1 MTKIRDM
8 ARITPY
14 KKATTIP
21 MSTPAI
27 TNTKYNN
34 ANNPGFKKFLA
45 DRHVEQLN
53 LQDIILV
60 ALEELQQPVSTLEMQ
75 HYLKAEGNID
85 IISHRVKYAL
95 DQLVASQ
102 KASAHLESVEER
114 KLRADG
120 AHVTSKSAYLFN
132 SGSTPRPRTVA
143 QVVAGYRIF
152 DVAAGAKA
160 RAGRPR
166 KARVNTSKPIGAPD
180 IQRTQPSVDQG
191 SAIDYLI
198 EKIVSERTRD
208 LQAQLNEANAKLAQF
223 KKLLS

>member
-1 MTKIRDM
+1 MAKIRDV
-8 ARITPY
+8 ARITSIQ
-14 KKATTIP
+14 KATTTK
-21 MSTPAI
+21 MTTPVI
-27 TNTKYNN
+27 SKYNN
-34 ANNPGFKKFLA
+34 ANNPGFKKWIA
-45 DRHVEQLN
+45 ARHSDQLN

-75 HYLKAEGNID
+75 QYLKDEGNIE
-85 IISHRVKYAL
+85 IVSHRVKYAL
-95 DQLVASQ
+95 DQLVASR

-132 SGSTPRPRTVA
+132 SGPAPRPRTVA

-152 DVAAGAKA
+152 DVAEGAKS
-160 RAGRPR
+160 RAGKPR
-166 KARVNTSKPIGAPD
+166 KAKVNTTKPIGAPD
-180 IQRTQPSVDQG
+180 VSRSPLQG
-191 SAIDYLI
+191 EAIDYLI

>member
-14 KKATTIP
+14 KKATITP
-21 MSTPAI
+21 MQAPA
-27 TNTKYNN
+27 TTKHNN

-45 DRHVEQLN
+45 DRHSEQLN

-75 HYLKAEGNID
+75 QYLKDEGSID
-85 IISHRVKYAL
+85 IINHRVKYAL
-95 DQLVASQ
+95 DQLVASR

-132 SGSTPRPRTVA
+132 SGPTPRPRTVV

-152 DVAAGAKA
+152 DVAEGAKS
-160 RAGRPR
+160 RAGKPR
-166 KARVNTSKPIGAPD
+166 KAKVNTTKPIGAPD
-180 IQRTQPSVDQG
+180 VSRSPLQG
-191 SAIDYLI
+191 EAIDYLI
-198 EKIVSERTRD
+198 EKIVSERTKD

>member
-8 ARITPY
+8 AKITPY

-27 TNTKYNN
+27 TTSTKYNN

-53 LQDIILV
+53 LQDLILV

-75 HYLKAEGNID
+75 HYLKVEGNIE

-95 DQLVASQ
+95 DQLVASR
-102 KASAHLESVEER
+102 KASSHLESVEER

-152 DVAAGAKA
+152 DVAAGARA

-166 KARVNTSKPIGAPD
+166 KAANKPIGAPN

-198 EKIVSERTRD
+198 EKIVSERTKD

>member
-132 SGSTPRPRTVA
+132 SGSAPRTRTVA
-143 QVVAGYRIF
+143 SVVAGYKLF
-152 DVAAGAKA
+152 DVGAGAKS

-166 KARVNTSKPIGAPD
+166 KSAAKPIGAPD
-180 IQRTQPSVDQG
+180 IDRTSNQG

-198 EKIVSERTRD
+198 EKIVAERTKD

>member
-14 KKATTIP
+14 KKVTTTQ
-21 MSTPAI
+21 MKTPAI
-27 TNTKYNN
+27 VKRGN

-45 DRHVEQLN
+45 ERHSEQLN

-75 HYLKAEGNID
+75 RYLKDEGNID
-85 IISHRVKYAL
+85 IINHRVKYAL
-95 DQLVASQ
+95 DQLVAAQ

-132 SGSTPRPRTVA
+132 SGSSPRPRTVA
-143 QVVAGYRIF
+143 KVVAGYRIF
-152 DVAAGAKA
+152 DVAEGARA

-166 KARVNTSKPIGAPD
+166 KVKVSVTKPIGAPD
-180 IQRTQPSVDQG
+180 MQRTQPSVDQG

-223 KKLLS
+223 RKLLS

>member
-27 TNTKYNN
+27 TNAKYNN

-45 DRHVEQLN
+45 DRHSEQLN

-75 HYLKAEGNID
+75 HYLKDEGNIE

-95 DQLVASQ
+95 DQLVSAG
-102 KASAHLESVEER
+102 KAARHLESVEER

-132 SGSTPRPRTVA
+132 SGSKPKPRTVA

-166 KARVNTSKPIGAPD
+166 KAANKPIGAPD
-180 IQRTQPSVDQG
+180 IQRSAPATIAGD
-191 SAIDYLI
+191 AIDYLI
-198 EKIVSERTRD
+198 EKIVAERTKD

-223 KKLLS
+223 RKLLS